1 MRREAVQYEFGFF
14 GKIPTLGDFV
24 HQVLPQDFANGFH
37 EWLQRSMAGARDTLG
52 DQFLTCY
59 LNCPA
64 WKFALAGGVCGAQPI
79 VGLTIPSVDRVGRYF
94 NFTLA
99 TVLPMDSDPI
109 AYALANRP
117 GLRALESLA
126 LDILEQDFSREGI
139 EQAVRGITQ
148 QFTAAPDVRRAVKSE
163 EDYLAV
169 FLDQP
174 LPLAEQAS
182 TLLSHLISR
191 QLGAYSAWWYGMEGQ
206 SASNFVVCRGMP
218 SVKAYLE
225 LLTLHH
231 PPAAAPEGTDS
242 IDRIIAADAGNNP

>member
-1 MRREAVQYEFGFF
+1 MNRESVQYEFGFF

-37 EWLQRSMAGARDTLG
+37 EWLQRSMAGARDALG

-64 WKFALAGGVCGAQPI
+64 WKFLLAAGVCGAQPI

-109 AYALANRP
+109 AYALANCP
-117 GLRALESLA
+117 GLRALEALA
-126 LDILEQDFSREGI
+126 LDILEQDLSRDQI

-148 QFTAAPDVRRAVKSE
+148 QFTAVPDVRRAVRTE
-163 EDYLAV
+163 PDYMAV

-174 LPLAEQAS
+174 LPLADQAS
-182 TLLSHLISR
+182 TLLSHLVSR
-191 QLGAYSAWWYGMEGQ
+191 QLGAFSAWWYGMEGQ
-206 SASNFVVCRGMP
+206 STSNLVVCGGMP
-218 SVKAYLE
+218 SAEAYLE
-225 LLTLHH
+225 LLTLHN
-231 PPAAAPEGTDS
+231 PPDVGPEEPDY
-242 IDRIIAADAGNNP
+242 IERIIAGEAGSNS

>member
-1 MRREAVQYEFGFF
+1 MKNDDAQYVFGYF

-37 EWLQRSMAGARDTLG
+37 EWLQISMAGARESLG
-52 DQFLTCY
+52 EEFLTYY

-64 WKFALAGGVCGAQPI
+64 WKFLMAPGVCGEQPI

-109 AYALANRP
+109 AYALSNRL
-117 GLRALESLA
+117 GLRALEVLA
-126 LDILEQDFSREGI
+126 LDILEQDFTREQI
-139 EQAVRGITQ
+139 ETGVRDIAQ
-148 QFTAAPDVRRAVKSE
+148 QFTAAPDVRRTVRSGA
-163 EDYLAV
+163 DYIEVA
-169 FLDQP
+169 LDKP

-182 TLLSHLISR
+182 TLMSHLLAN

-206 SASNFVVCRGMP
+206 SSSNLAVCKGMP
-218 SVKAYLE
+218 SSEIYLK
-225 LLTLHH
+225 LLTLHN
-231 PPAAAPEGTDS
+231 PPEKTEEPVDP
-242 IDRIIAADAGNNP
+242 IDRILAGEV